1 MDMQIRKQLFVYLC
15 IHSVWKVCLVTPL
28 TSAHCGYWLP
38 LAAPLSAPT
47 VEVTIKDY
55 VMFQIV
61 FATLHQAGLSTGG
74 VKCYTLKLY
83 HPPQYMVNMI
93 WHDMTSQWHD
103 ITMTMMISVKMSWHH
118 NHTISTG
125 ISMWHLDMCYVPG
138 GLHNHLT
145 HSTTNDKD
153 LKLQT
158 IFPPAAKEYGHV
170 TQSWTASTAAL
181 CCCSSG

>member
-1 MDMQIRKQLFVYLC
+1 MFTFFNNSQELASCIVLERQCLIIVDSSCMDMQIRKQLFVYLC
-15 IHSVWKVCLVTPL
+15 IHSVWKACLVTPL

-38 LAAPLSAPT
+38 LAAPLSATT

-93 WHDMTSQWHD
+93 
-103 ITMTMMISVKMSWHH
+103 
-118 NHTISTG
+118 
-125 ISMWHLDMCYVPG
+125 
-138 GLHNHLT
+138 
-145 HSTTNDKD
+145 
-153 LKLQT
+153 
-158 IFPPAAKEYGHV
+158 
-170 TQSWTASTAAL
+170 
-181 CCCSSG
+181 